1 MQIFFLI
8 IIVAIAYGIGCIG
21 RNRKIG
27 FGGAFILSII
37 FFSFI
42 SICPLNFNKPGWIKS
57 VHQVFILKYISHLVT
72 GNSLFFKYL
81 LFSWNS
87 MCRSLMYCIFIL
99 LFSFP

>member
-1 MQIFFLI
+1 MIFL
-8 IIVAIAYGIGCIG
+8 
-21 RNRKIG
+21 
-27 FGGAFILSII
+27 
-37 FFSFI
+37 SFI
-42 SICPLNFNKPGWIKS
+42 YVCSLNFNKLGRIKS
-57 VHQVFILKYISHLVT
+57 VHQVFILKNISHLVA